1 MFDFLTK
8 RNPDCEAELRD
19 CFGEG
24 GRGEKLDAQIA
35 ELAGLPRIYPN
46 YRDEFDK
53 AIAGID
59 DPQKKELYSICG
71 HLAHGLHTL
80 SDCHHSTYRWIE
92 RWIHSIGT
100 LTWEIPGRVKSQEGQ
115 RLGQTLFGYALGLD
129 RWLQRVPHQFLLLD
143 LGYVDLGFNPT
154 NEVKRVYAYLG
165 DARTPVR
172 EWLAA
177 CLWYKVTLEPPA
189 SLYKWGWRHEELLA
203 KAAEKGISVRTWMDS
218 ALSR

>member
-1 MFDFLTK
+1 MFDYLTR
-8 RNPDCEAELRD
+8 RNPDCEAMHRD
-19 CFGEG
+19 CFREG

-46 YRDEFDK
+46 YRDEFDQ
-53 AIAGID
+53 ALAGID

-71 HLAHGLHTL
+71 RLAHGLHEL
-80 SDCHHSTYRWIE
+80 SDCHHSTYRWLE
-92 RWIHSIGT
+92 RWIHNIGT
-100 LTWEIPGRVKSQEGQ
+100 LTWEIPGRVKGQEGA

-129 RWLQRVPHQFLLLD
+129 RWLRHVPHQFLLLD
-143 LGYVDLGFNPT
+143 LGYIDLGFNPA

-165 DARTPVR
+165 DARTPAQ

-189 SLYKWGWRHEELLA
+189 SLHKWGWRHKELLA
-203 KAAEKGISVRTWMDS
+203 KAAEKGISVRTWIDS